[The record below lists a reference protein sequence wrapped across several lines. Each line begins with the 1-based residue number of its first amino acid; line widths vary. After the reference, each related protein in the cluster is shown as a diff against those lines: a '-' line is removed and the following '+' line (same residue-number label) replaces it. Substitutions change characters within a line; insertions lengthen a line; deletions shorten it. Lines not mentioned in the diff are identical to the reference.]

1 MASKEL
7 IEKVAHG
14 DRTKAE
20 ALRIAY
26 DRLNKLGWKYSFTDV
41 GVSANKILAALN
53 ASPLGEQS
61 E

>member
-1 MASKEL
+1 MPSKEL
-7 IEKVAHG
+7 IEMVAYG
-14 DRTKAE
+14 DRTQAE

-26 DRLNKLGWKYSFTDV
+26 DRLKSLGWKFTHHDV
-41 GVSANKILAALN
+41 GRVAKEIIEALN

>member
-7 IEKVAHG
+7 IEKVAYG
-14 DRTKAE
+14 DRTQAE

-26 DRLNKLGWKYSFTDV
+26 DRLKFLGWKFTHHDV
-41 GVSANKILAALN
+41 GRVAKEIIEVLN
-53 ASPLGEQS
+53 ASQLGEQS